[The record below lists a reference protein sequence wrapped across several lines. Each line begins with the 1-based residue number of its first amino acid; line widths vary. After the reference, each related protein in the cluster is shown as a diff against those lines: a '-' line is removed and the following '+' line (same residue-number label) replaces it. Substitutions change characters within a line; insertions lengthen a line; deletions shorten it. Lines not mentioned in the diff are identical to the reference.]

1 MTDLAWVGIGLI
13 GFAIIGASIV
23 ASAKIKAKS
32 VADRDRIEARFEK
45 RYQDKEHECDGWRM
59 AYEDERIK
67 NVQLQS
73 TINIQNMVYGKTKV
87 KDMKGAKA

>member
-45 RYQDKEHECDGWRM
+45 RYQDKSHECDGWRM
-59 AYEDERIK
+59 AYEGERIK

-73 TINIQNMVYGKTKV
+73 TINIQNMVYGKVKV
-87 KDMKGAKA
+87 SNMKGAKA